1 MSGRLLLAIIST
13 IIEEA
18 ALTVIF
24 LVGLPEMD
32 INPPLWLLFV
42 VLTAWAGMAVLV
54 YRAGSQ
60 ALDRKPVI
68 GLSSMVGGRGVVV
81 SPLSPVGLVR
91 VKNELWAAK
100 TEGGY
105 SIDNGEEILV
115 VGQKRMRLTVE
126 RAGQPKGG
134 ML

>member
-13 IIEEA
+13 IIEEG

-42 VLTAWAGMAVLV
+42 VLAAWAGMAALV

-68 GLSSMVGGRGVVV
+68 GLSSMVGSRGGVV

-100 TEGGY
+100 TEG
-105 SIDNGEEILV
+105 SRIDNGEEIVV

-126 RAGQPKGG
+126 RAGQSKGR

>member
-13 IIEEA
+13 IIEEG

-24 LVGLPEMD
+24 LVGLSEMD

-42 VLTAWAGMAVLV
+42 VLTAWAGMAILV
-54 YRAGSQ
+54 YRAGSR

-100 TEGGY
+100 TEGGRL
-105 SIDNGEEILV
+105 DNGEEIVV
-115 VGQKRMRLTVE
+115 VGQERMRLTVK

>member
-42 VLTAWAGMAVLV
+42 VLTAWAGMAALV
-54 YRAGSQ
+54 YRAGSK

-100 TEGGY
+100 TEGGR
-105 SIDNGEEILV
+105 IDSGEEIVV
-115 VGQKRMRLTVE
+115 VGQERMRLTVE

>member
-32 INPPLWLLFV
+32 INLPLWLLFV
-42 VLTAWAGMAVLV
+42 VLIAWAGLAALV
-54 YRAGSQ
+54 YRAGSR

-68 GLSSMVGGRGVVV
+68 GLSSMVGSRGEVV
-81 SPLSPVGLVR
+81 SPLAPVGLVR

-100 TEGGY
+100 TEGGR
-105 SIDNGEEILV
+105 IDSGEEIVV
-115 VGQKRMRLTVE
+115 VGQQRMRLTVE
-126 RAGQPKGG
+126 RAGQP
-134 ML
+134 

>member
-32 INPPLWLLFV
+32 INPPLWLMFV
-42 VLTAWAGMAVLV
+42 VLTAWAGMATLV
-54 YRAGSQ
+54 YRAGTR

-100 TEGGY
+100 TEG
-105 SIDNGEEILV
+105 SRIDSCEEIVV

-126 RAGQPKGG
+126 RAGQSKGR

>member
-32 INPPLWLLFV
+32 IDPPLWLLFV
-42 VLTAWAGMAVLV
+42 VLTAWAGMAILV
-54 YRAGSQ
+54 YRAGSR

-68 GLSSMVGGRGVVV
+68 GLSSMVGSLGVVV
-81 SPLSPVGLVR
+81 NPLSPVGLVR
-91 VKNELWAAK
+91 VKSELWAAK
-100 TEGGY
+100 TEGGP
-105 SIDNGEEILV
+105 IDNGEEIVV

>member
-42 VLTAWAGMAVLV
+42 VLTAWAAMATLI

-100 TEGGY
+100 TESG
-105 SIDNGEEILV
+105 SIDSGEEILV